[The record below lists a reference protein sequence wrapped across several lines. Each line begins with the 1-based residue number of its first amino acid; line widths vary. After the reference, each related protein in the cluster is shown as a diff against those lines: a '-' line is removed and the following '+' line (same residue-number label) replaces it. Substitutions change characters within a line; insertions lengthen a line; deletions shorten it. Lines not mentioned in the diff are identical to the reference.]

1 MSTILVVDDQIQ
13 PRRLLIDELE
23 SEGFAV
29 TEASDGEE
37 AWELF
42 RQRPPD
48 LVITD
53 IGRFKSQ
60 LFHPKF

>member
-1 MSTILVVDDQIQ
+1 MAK
-13 PRRLLIDELE
+13 IDELE
-23 SEGFAV
+23 TEGFDV

-53 IGRFKSQ
+53 IGTFKSQ
-60 LFHPKF
+60 LFHSSF